1 MNECKIVQDLLPLYV
16 EDLVSEETKAFVDSH
31 CEGCENCEKLRSRS
45 MEPVPQVAVDPK
57 AYQKMMRRDSI
68 KMITRGVGLVL
79 LLCLAFVLLVGGGT
93 AYVAWENG
101 QFPLEKSYES
111 TVYHEEYGKFT
122 TKIEIADW
130 DKAGFFDTGAGSVIT
145 TTKTNRRNDGGSS
158 TSTGR
163 GGRPWENVQL
173 YWAPDGMDYLLV
185 VDIVGGSR
193 DYFLIDREF
202 EELSP
207 GKASFGDTCYPS
219 IWGNGLKEQLLI
231 LCEKEADFPTGW
243 KEVTFSFYQWAD
255 DSETITFIYETDNGF
270 RGLVD
275 FHYPTET
282 VQVYPANP

>member
-1 MNECKIVQDLLPLYV
+1 MNECKIVQDLLPLYA
-16 EDLVSEETKAFVDSH
+16 EDLVSEETKEFVDSH
-31 CEGCENCEKLRSRS
+31 CEVCEECGKHRSRAL
-45 MEPVPQVAVDPK
+45 EPVPQVTVDPK

-79 LLCLAFVLLVGGGT
+79 LLCLTFVLLVGGGT

-101 QFPLEKSYES
+101 QYPLEKTFES
-111 TVYHEEYGKFT
+111 TVIHEEYGKFT

-130 DKAGFFDTGAGSVIT
+130 DKAGFFDKGSGSVIAT
-145 TTKTNRRNDGGSS
+145 TETNRRNDGGSS
-158 TSTGR
+158 ASTGR

-173 YWAPDGMDYLLV
+173 YWAPNGMNYLLEV
-185 VDIVGGSR
+185 EIVGGGR
-193 DYFLIDREF
+193 GYFVVDRKF
-202 EELSP
+202 EEFSQ
-207 GKASFGDTCYPS
+207 GKAHIGDTWYPS
-219 IWGNGLKEQLLI
+219 IWGNGLTEQLLN
-231 LCEKEADFPTGW
+231 LCEQEADFPAGW

-255 DSETITFIYETDNGF
+255 DSEAITFIYETDNGF